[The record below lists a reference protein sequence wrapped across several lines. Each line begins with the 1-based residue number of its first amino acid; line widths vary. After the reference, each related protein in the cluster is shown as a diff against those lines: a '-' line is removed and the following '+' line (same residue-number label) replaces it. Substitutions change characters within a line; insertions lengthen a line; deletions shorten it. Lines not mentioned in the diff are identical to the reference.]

1 MLVRIFIISSM
12 DVRYS
17 LKFWSTIWLICSRF
31 NQYFVS
37 LASLLA
43 IAIFE
48 MKSFFVWAAVASSM
62 FAPIEVP
69 DRSNCFDIMNSFF
82 VAKSRYNVMIDS
94 ANWKDFFLIMLS
106 FTLNNVEF
114 WILNFKEFWILNF
127 EFWMK
132 TKEKTRERQGIFGK
146 ILV

>member
-17 LKFWSTIWLICSRF
+17 LKFWSTSWLICSRF

-48 MKSFFVWAAVASSM
+48 MKSFFVCAAVASSM

-82 VAKSRYNVMIDS
+82 VANSRYNVMMDS

-106 FTLNNVEF
+106 FTA
-114 WILNFKEFWILNF
+114 KEFWILNF

-132 TKEKTRERQGIFGK
+132 HKGK
-146 ILV
+146 LMLNFEFWILNEDKRIVLNTF